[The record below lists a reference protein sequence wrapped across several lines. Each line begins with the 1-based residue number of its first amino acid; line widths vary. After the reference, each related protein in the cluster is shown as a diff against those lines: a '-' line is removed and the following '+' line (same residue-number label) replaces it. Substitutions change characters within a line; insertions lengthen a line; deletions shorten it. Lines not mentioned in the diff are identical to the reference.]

1 MIDSVT
7 RYSATITAGGLMLP
21 DARRVAALMQSS
33 PTHAQWVQAIGLNN
47 LLQKKAPA
55 TASRKANL
63 IRARLEL
70 LPASALAVV
79 ANGSQEAAA
88 QMMLAGCLKHS
99 TLLTDFMRSVLAAHV
114 RRMDDALV
122 RREWDTFLAECAARD
137 PAVEAWTASTRTKL
151 FQVIVSMLVDAK
163 YIESNRTLKLRTPSL
178 HPEVRSL
185 LKQNGEDALIAI
197 LELRS

>member
-7 RYSATITAGGLMLP
+7 RYSATITTGGLMLP
-21 DARRVAALMQSS
+21 EARRVAALMQTS
-33 PTHAQWVQAIGLNN
+33 PTHEEWVQAVGLNN
-47 LLQKKAPA
+47 LLQKNSPS

-79 ANGSQEAAA
+79 SNSSQEAAA
-88 QMMLAGCLKHS
+88 QMMLAGCIKHS
-99 TLLTDFMRSVLAAHV
+99 ALIADFMRSVLAAHV

-122 RREWDTFLAECAARD
+122 RREWDTFLTECAARD
-137 PAVEAWTASTRTKL
+137 TSVERWSASTRAKL

-163 YIESNRTLKLRTPSL
+163 YIESNRTFKLRMPSL
-178 HPEVRSL
+178 HPEVRAL

-197 LELRS
+197 LELRA